1 MKVYTKKGD
10 AGETALLGGRRVSKS
25 HMRIEAYGTLDELN
39 AFVGL
44 LRDHVSIE
52 KTIEQLLEIQDRIFT
67 IGSHMAMDKE
77 DSKMKLP
84 DIRKTDITDLEQ
96 WIDEM
101 EAELEPMRSF
111 VLPGGHVTLSY
122 CHVART
128 VCRRVE
134 RATVSLAHEE
144 HINPAI
150 LSYIN
155 RLSDYFFMLG
165 RFLAKSL
172 EIKETPWQPK

>member
-44 LRDHVSIE
+44 LRDHVSLE
-52 KTIEQLLEIQDRIFT
+52 NTIEQLLEIQDRIFT

-96 WIDEM
+96 WIDKM
-101 EAELEPMRSF
+101 EAELEPMRSV

-122 CHVART
+122 CHVARP

-144 HINPAI
+144 HINPDI

>member
-44 LRDHVSIE
+44 LRDHVSLE
-52 KTIEQLLEIQDRIFT
+52 NTIEQLLEIQDRIFT

-144 HINPAI
+144 HINPDI

>member
-10 AGETALLGGRRVSKS
+10 AGETALLGGRRLSKS

-44 LRDHVSIE
+44 LRDHVSLE
-52 KTIEQLLEIQDRIFT
+52 NTIEQLLEIQDRIFT

-144 HINPAI
+144 HINPDI

-172 EIKETPWQPK
+172 EIKESPWQPK